1 MDINEL
7 REEILDDVRHGR
19 KDLPGLPDIAVR
31 VQRVVSN
38 ENCTVAELA
47 KIIQSDLPL
56 AGRIV
61 QIANSPL
68 YRGLIPVENSHAAI
82 SRLGLNVTRNLV
94 TSFALRRV
102 FLTKNSLAI
111 TVIEDLW
118 KHSVKVAAVA
128 FTLARIS
135 PTLNPDQAMLA
146 GLLHDIGLLSL
157 LSFADEKPYLIADQ
171 TFYDSVARALCIEL
185 GCTVL
190 RQWRFDPIFEEV
202 VKNAENWDR
211 PVAEGDENPDYADVI
226 IVAHWHAAFGDN
238 RANDLPKLEALP
250 VIKKFP
256 VFSLGPAASIEL
268 LKEAQEEIHELQA
281 LLNQ

>member
-1 MDINEL
+1 MDIEQL
-7 REEILDDVRHGR
+7 RTEILHDVATGR
-19 KDLPGLPDIAVR
+19 KVLPGLPDIAVR
-31 VQRVVSN
+31 VQCVVNN
-38 ENCTVAELA
+38 ENCTIAELA

-102 FLTKNSLAI
+102 FLTKSSLARKS
-111 TVIEDLW
+111 IEDLW

-135 PTLNPDQAMLA
+135 PSLNPDQAMLA
-146 GLLHDIGLLSL
+146 GLLHDIGLLLL
-157 LSFADEKPYLIADQ
+157 LSFADDKPELIADHQ
-171 TFYDSVARALCIEL
+171 EGIRALCIEL
-185 GCTVL
+185 GCILL
-190 RQWRFDPIFEEV
+190 RQWRFDPAFENV
-202 VKNAENWDR
+202 VKNAENWTRQGSD
-211 PVAEGDENPDYADVI
+211 GDEIPDYADVV

-238 RANDLPKLEALP
+238 KSNDLPKLDELS

-256 VFSLGPAASIEL
+256 VFSLGPSASIEL
-268 LKEAQEEIHELQA
+268 LKEAQDEIHELQV